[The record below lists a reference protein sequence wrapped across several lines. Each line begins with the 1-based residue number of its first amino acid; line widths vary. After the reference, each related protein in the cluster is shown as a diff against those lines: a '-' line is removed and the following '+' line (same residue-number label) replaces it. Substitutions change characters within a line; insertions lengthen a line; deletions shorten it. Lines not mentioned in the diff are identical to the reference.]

1 MKGTSTRRSL
11 PLPLIRLTIVACVP
25 LAALFVV
32 SFARIAIADYQLHQR
47 KWALERR
54 IEGLKQENIRLKQRI
69 DYLSSD
75 AGLELLA
82 REELGWV
89 KSGDTA
95 VVVIQDASAN
105 GNATTGRSVSLTSAP
120 ASR

>member
-1 MKGTSTRRSL
+1 VKAASTLRSL
-11 PLPLIRLTIVACVP
+11 PLPLVRLTIVACVP

-32 SFARIAIADYQLHQR
+32 SFARIAIDDYQLHQQ

-54 IEGLKQENIRLKQRI
+54 VEGLKQENSRLKQRI

-105 GNATTGRSVSLTSAP
+105 GNATTGRSVSLTIAP
-120 ASR
+120 PSR